1 MKVTLDKE
9 IRIKFDGPFGF
20 KQALSIIQEDL
31 THENPNTRG
40 YANRQSYPKN
50 YQNKVYSYTTLPNKN
65 IISIPRGSGDTLR
78 KIIKAMNIKLTKD
91 DLVDNTTKGYKISFK
106 HKFNSRD
113 KLQET
118 AINSYINMKRKNLI
132 ICGSCGFG

>member
-1 MKVTLDKE
+1 MKVTLGRD
-9 IRIKFDGPFGF
+9 IRIILDGLQQY

-50 YQNKVYSYTTLPNKN
+50 YQDKVYSYTTFPNKN

-78 KIIKAMNIKLTKD
+78 KVIKALDIKLSKD
-91 DLVDNTTKGYKISFK
+91 DVLDHTTKGYKISFK
-106 HKFNSRD
+106 HKFTPRD
-113 KLQET
+113 KLQEV
-118 AINSYINMKRKNLI
+118 AINSYINMKRKHLI
-132 ICGSCGFG
+132 LQGSCGLI